1 MSRRLRLPLYILIGL
16 VVLLLCLHLAAPLL
30 IRHYLNDKLADMG
43 DYRGQVTD
51 VDLAW
56 WRGAY
61 RIEGLEIVKVNGKVP
76 VPFLK
81 APSIDIAV
89 SWRSLWQ
96 DHAIVGRI
104 LFDRPELNFVD
115 GGARKEQSQT
125 GEGTD
130 WQDQV
135 DKLISIT
142 LDEVRV
148 VNGRVTFRNFNSRP
162 QVNLAATDVNAS
174 LYNLTN
180 AADAQ
185 GERIA
190 HFEGKAAVLGSAP
203 LEASARFDP
212 FKDFTD
218 FDFRLRVT
226 DIDLPKLNDF
236 ARAYGKF
243 DFRAGSGD
251 VVVEA
256 KAVDGR
262 LSGYVKPLMKNVDI
276 FDWQQDVENRNKNAL
291 ESAWEAVVGTAQTL
305 LKNQPRDQ
313 FATRVDLS
321 GSVKN
326 QDISPLQA
334 FFNILRNAFV
344 QAFSARY
351 DAD

>member
-1 MSRRLRLPLYILIGL
+1 MTRRLRLPLYVLIGL
-16 VVLLLCLHLAAPLL
+16 IVLLLCLHLAAPLM
-30 IRHYLNDKLADMG
+30 IRHYLNEKLADMG

-61 RIEGLEIVKVNGKVP
+61 RVEGLEIVKVNGKVP

-81 APSIDIAV
+81 APGIDIAV

-96 DHAIVGRI
+96 EHAIVGRI
-104 LFDRPELNFVD
+104 VFERPELNFVD

-148 VNGRVTFRNFNSRP
+148 VDGRVTFRNFNSKP
-162 QVNLAATDVNAS
+162 QVNLTATDVNAS

-180 AADAQ
+180 AADAR

-190 HFEGKAAVLGSAP
+190 RFEGKAAILGSAP

-321 GSVKN
+321 GSVKDQN
-326 QDISPLQA
+326 ISPLQA

-344 QAFSARY
+344 RAFSARY